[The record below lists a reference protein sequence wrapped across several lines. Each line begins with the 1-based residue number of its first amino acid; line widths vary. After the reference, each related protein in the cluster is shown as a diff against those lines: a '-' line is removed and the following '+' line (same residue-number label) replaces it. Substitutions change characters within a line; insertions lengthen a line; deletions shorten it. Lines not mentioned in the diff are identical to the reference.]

1 MHFNRIFFFQEVLKC
16 QTVYYGEIIAHFLR
30 NVHHKT
36 CVAVFIISRKIGGLL
51 RSLSVGTLI
60 CGASLI
66 KHLLFISSF
75 TPLYNS
81 ARKGQLAFLEA
92 KFGQALFVS
101 KLSKL
106 NSGKE

>member
-1 MHFNRIFFFQEVLKC
+1 MPCNIFLRAYVNKDNLHAFQSNFFFQEVLKC

-66 KHLLFISSF
+66 
-75 TPLYNS
+75 
-81 ARKGQLAFLEA
+81 
-92 KFGQALFVS
+92 
-101 KLSKL
+101 
-106 NSGKE
+106 SGGGGVLPYIGYMRMI